1 MIAGLATV
9 ACLAFVAFMFWAEQ
23 KQSYR
28 PSAALWI
35 PVAWM
40 FLAGSRWASSWL
52 DFGVPLASADDYAE
66 GSPVDRA
73 VFLSLIVAGAVVLV
87 RRNLDWGRVLRDNS
101 LIALYLLYAL
111 ASILWTNEPYVLAK
125 RWIKDLGN
133 PIMALIILTDQ
144 RPYQAAIVV
153 LRRLAYLLLPLS
165 LLFVRYF
172 PDLGRVYLRDG
183 SPMYTGVGHQKND
196 LGLMCLITGIG
207 FAWTLLRGHWR
218 EFRGSWYRIGLL
230 VLILMLAWLLH
241 MSNSQTSLVC
251 LLAVIGTLLLA
262 RLPMVRRRPSTIMP
276 LLSAGVLAGL
286 VLDALLNLR
295 SVGLA
300 LLGRNPTLTNR
311 TDLWAVLLDLQ
322 TNPLVGSGFMSFWT
336 GERLE
341 LIWRKV
347 VVGVNQAHNGYLEQ
361 YLNLGYIGVGFIV
374 LIALSALYKVTVQL
388 RYAPDEALLRLS
400 IVVAVLIFNYTEA
413 SFYGINNMWLL
424 FLFACMTP
432 PRRHSARRVVSS
444 ANRKTTLRHT
454 LTPKSAGDSR
464 PTPPRPSRTT

>member
-1 MIAGLATV
+1 MIAGLATL
-9 ACLAFVAFMFWAEQ
+9 ACLAFVAFMFWGEQ

-52 DFGVPLASADDYAE
+52 DLGVPLTSADDYAE

-73 VFLSLIVAGAVVLV
+73 VFLSLIVAGAVVLI

-207 FAWTLLRGHWR
+207 FAWTLLRGHWYDL
-218 EFRGSWYRIGLL
+218 RGRWYRIGLL
-230 VLILMLAWLLH
+230 VLFLVLAWLLH

-276 LLSAGVLAGL
+276 LLSAGLLAGI

-295 SVGLA
+295 SAGLA

-311 TDLWAVLLDLQ
+311 TDLWAVLFDMQ
-322 TNPLVGSGFMSFWT
+322 PNPLVGSGFMSFWT

-361 YLNLGYIGVGFIV
+361 YLNLGYVGVGFIL
-374 LIALSALYKVTVQL
+374 LIALSASYKITQQL
-388 RYAPDEALLRLS
+388 KRAPDEALLRLS
-400 IVVAVLIFNYTEA
+400 IVIAALIYNYTEA

-432 PRRHSARRVVSS
+432 PRRSPARRVVSS
-444 ANRKTTLRHT
+444 ATDT
-454 LTPKSAGDSR
+454 
-464 PTPPRPSRTT
+464 PRPSPTLAPRSRNSEKHTERPPRRAA